1 MSTIRSTAAP
11 ETHARQPLGMMSYL
25 GCAAG
30 DFANNL
36 SFSMASMFLILY
48 YTDVVGISALVV
60 GSMFDVVRILDAF
73 TDLMAGRLID
83 LKKPGKYGKFRPF
96 ILWFSL
102 PLLPSS
108 MSIYSVKAFFP
119 NISASGATI
128 WMYVTYLLMG
138 SVFYTLVNIAFG
150 SMAPAMTQNPVE
162 RSKLATFRMYGA
174 MLSML
179 AIAFVIAPQIRAAK
193 GDPEALQQ
201 ALLYTTGGFLVLG
214 MALYLFMVF
223 NTKE

>member
-11 ETHARQPLGMMSYL
+11 GAHARQPLGMMSYL

-102 PLLPSS
+102 PLLLSS